1 MFIGKLN
8 DKYSDIKIEYFK
20 KNLKKVPLT
29 TADGN
34 PFRGE
39 LLGFDWSELT
49 SNGIDLHVSLSEEFY
64 VNQIVIYLGER
75 TLPYGIDLYDYEKK
89 EKIYSYRGETNT
101 FISKKIVPL
110 SVEKKLKD
118 FTIEF
123 DSDFYSVNIEKIE
136 IFGADFEGEKV
147 YPTPSEISVYQ
158 GVVPLEKLSEVA
170 FDCEDAEAAFCVFG
184 EKLFDKTGASVREN
198 KDGFVRFILDP
209 NEKKNG
215 YTLSVSDEGVV
226 LSASDRKGFVQ
237 GVETILKLMNEN
249 TLPHCKVSDAPFC
262 EFRGVHLFLPAE
274 DQMEFAKR
282 LIADFLSPLGYNFII
297 MQFSAAMKLDSHP
310 EINDSFLEVIEKSHS
325 GEWPPFPHDTVG
337 GGKIVSKE
345 SVRDLVDFAKL
356 YGIEIVPEIQSLG
369 HVQYMTLSHP
379 EIAEIPEVSEDEETD
394 ERLADTRPET
404 FYHHSACPSNPKTYE
419 ILFDIL
425 DEILDVVKP
434 SEYVHMGHDEVYEIG
449 VCPVCKGKDPSD
461 LYAQDVIKIHDY
473 LAEKGLKMMIWAD
486 MLQPASGYQTIPAID
501 KIPKDVL
508 LLDFIWYFRR
518 KEDIEEHLLSH
529 GFEILFGNMYSSH
542 FDRFEKR
549 IRKDGV
555 RGGQISA
562 WVKTCEEDLAKEG
575 KLYDFLYGAQM
586 LWSESYS
593 SFNRYSYD
601 KIISD
606 MIPGLRSVLQ
616 FQDHPS
622 LSEDAKKVLFKDKGE
637 ILSEEEKDGTVIQ
650 IGKKLQS
657 VVFEHATTNYLRRM
671 PWVDFDVI
679 GYYDIFYTDG
689 EKTQI
694 PLTYGGNIS
703 HFDRRHNEPFVPNFY
718 RHNGYSATWTTD
730 GKEVLTKEGKK
741 ATLYVFEWI
750 NQKPDVAIEKIVF
763 RACED
768 IDTGVIIQSITGIE

>member
-1 MFIGKLN
+1 MYIGKLN
-8 DKYSDIKIEYFK
+8 DRYNEINIEFFK
-20 KNLKKVPLT
+20 KNLKKVPQT
-29 TADGN
+29 TANGN

-49 SNGIDLHVSLSEEFY
+49 SNGIDLHVSLSQEFY
-64 VNQIVIYLGER
+64 INQIVIYLGEK
-75 TLPYGIDLYDYEKK
+75 TLPYGIDLYDYDKK
-89 EKIYSYRGETNT
+89 TKIYSYRGETGT

-110 SVEKKLKD
+110 SVEQSLKD

-136 IFGADFEGEKV
+136 IFGADFDGDKV
-147 YPTPSEISVYQ
+147 YPTPSEISIFN
-158 GVVPLEKLSEVA
+158 GFVPFENLSCA
-170 FDCEDAEAAFCVFG
+170 SFDCEDAEAAFCVFSRKLA
-184 EKLFDKTGASVREN
+184 EKAGITAQEN
-198 KDGFVRFILDP
+198 KDGFVRFVLDL

-215 YTLSVSDEGVV
+215 YTLSVSEEGVI

-237 GVETILKLMNEN
+237 GVETVFKLLNEKG
-249 TLPHCKVSDAPFC
+249 LPFCKVSDAPFC

-274 DQMEFAKR
+274 DQMEFTKR
-282 LIADFLSPLGYNFII
+282 LISDFLSPLGYNFII

-310 EINDSFLEVIEKSHS
+310 EINESFLEVIEKSHS

-345 SVRDLVDFAKL
+345 SVRDLVAFAKL

-369 HVQYMTLSHP
+369 HVQYITLAHP
-379 EIAEIPEVSEDEETD
+379 EIAEIPELSEDEETD

-425 DEILDVVKP
+425 DEILEVVKP
-434 SEYVHMGHDEVYEIG
+434 TEYVHMGHDEVYEIG
-449 VCPVCKGKDPSD
+449 VCPVCKDKDPSD
-461 LYAQDVIKIHDY
+461 LYAGDVTKIHDY
-473 LAEKGLKMMIWAD
+473 LAERGLKMMIWAD

-549 IRKDGV
+549 IRKAGV

-593 SFNRYSYD
+593 SYNRYAYD

-606 MIPGLRSVLQ
+606 MIPSLRSTLQ
-616 FQDHPS
+616 FCEHPS
-622 LSEDAKKVLFKDKGE
+622 LIEGAKKVSFKNEGDVLGA
-637 ILSEEEKDGTVIQ
+637 EEKNGAVFELGQ
-650 IGKKLQS
+650 KLQS
-657 VVFEHATTNYLRRM
+657 VVFEHATSKYLRRM

-679 GYYDIFYTDG
+679 GYYEICYADG
-689 EKTQI
+689 EQVKI

-730 GKEVLTKEGKK
+730 GKEILTKGGKK

-750 NQKPDVAIEKIVF
+750 NKKPDALIDKIVY
-763 RACED
+763 RAAED
-768 IDTGVIIQSITGIE
+768 IDTGVIIQKITGIK